1 MALFMKKLRSE
12 TFYDS
17 QDSKSTFKSA
27 NTVLFSYSFQ
37 HTSMIAH
44 KIFKEIEMFY
54 MLGNTN
60 GV

>member
-17 QDSKSTFKSA
+17 QDSKSTFKGA
-27 NTVLFSYSFQ
+27 NTVLFFQ